1 MAVAK
6 KKTKQS
12 TKSIGDAVKIL
23 ETALLAMKKQKYSKA
38 KDILEKLNKDYSKD
52 LEIRGK
58 ILTLIKICDKK
69 MVTEGTPNT
78 AANTEVPEELYDL
91 GIYLHNNRE
100 YQEALKCFEKALTK
114 TKTNLDYFYYAMAAT
129 EASLDDFPA
138 AAKNLKKAVEISVEN
153 LYKAQNDPGFASF
166 REEVEI
172 WNTVALTEDTDN
184 A

>member
-6 KKTKQS
+6 KKTNKS

-69 MVTEGTPNT
+69 TLKEVAPDT
-78 AANTEVPEELYDL
+78 AAITEVPSELYDL
-91 GIYLHNNRE
+91 GVYFHNNRD
-100 YQEALKCFEKALTK
+100 YQEALKCFEKALKK
-114 TKTNLDYFYYAMAAT
+114 TKTNLDYFYYATAAT
-129 EASLDDFPA
+129 EARLENFPA
-138 AAKNLKKAVEISVEN
+138 AAKNLKMAIDISVEN
-153 LYKAQNDPGFASF
+153 LYKAQNDPGFAEF

-172 WNTVALTEDTDN
+172 WDTVALTEDTDK